1 VKRFAPRWLKSLIVG
16 LLLFSSAITAQ
27 ATSHIP
33 IGAIVINE
41 FVPAPRTVFTQEK
54 IELYNTTPDPVDIG
68 GLWIDDIAG
77 GGSPPRQIPANTIIP
92 GFGFYVHSD
101 SNFLNNSGDDVRLLD
116 TDGVTVLDSYTYTA
130 FPGYD
135 ASYYR
140 LCDGGPWAT
149 SPNRSPTIGASNGAC
164 SGMWTPGSFEIHIFD
179 VKQGDSQLIISPSGK
194 TLLIDMGEPSWNAR
208 SGAAYIADKLRKI
221 MGPSFS
227 HVDYIVPSHLHLDH
241 IGNAGYGGIWALLEV
256 HGFTVGKLIDRDA
269 GVWVDSNGDGVCNPD
284 TEIVWDNAGT
294 TSSTARNWLCYA
306 TNPENAAKLNREI
319 AVINSTTQIDLG
331 LDVTVKIVERDA
343 ENVMMAD
350 GVTPVGGDHTADAF
364 PPSENDYSIGVKIT
378 FGLLDYATAGDS
390 DGEYTR
396 SGFGYTYNDV
406 EALLAPRIGAVD
418 VMRANHHG
426 SGHSTSQFYADTLQP
441 QASFISCSNNPYGH
455 PGQTTLDRLLSRG
468 AVYITNLCDA
478 TRIYGASVIVNGDIV
493 LKSTVG
499 GENFTVN
506 DGPPFTATNPA
517 TPTLA
522 PTATLALTD
531 TSTPTLTPV
540 RPAPRPRFAF
550 PLGAPV
556 AVTAAED
563 MLIENE
569 PGPLYVILSTVDEH
583 GVDGEPILNLMSQP
597 DPADTASAG
606 TVPTGTFA
614 EVLEIR
620 RLPPNY
626 LRTFYRVS
634 TRQSASQDMEGWV
647 ADWYA
652 RRTVSIVVFDEQG
665 CACPFQVQ
673 LWADAELTQ
682 PAGLV
687 LNGSPLRLLG
697 LAEESVQVQVLSSG
711 TIGWVSRDNVL
722 EARKKNYLKHI
733 VP

>member
-1 VKRFAPRWLKSLIVG
+1 MKRFAPRWLKSLIVG
-16 LLLFSSAITAQ
+16 LLLFSSDITAQ

-116 TDGVTVLDSYTYTA
+116 TDGVTVLDSYTYTVS
-130 FPGYD
+130 PGFD

-140 LCDGGPWAT
+140 LCDGGVWAV
-149 SPNRSPTIGASNGAC
+149 SPNPSPTIGASNGPC
-164 SGMWTPGSFEIHIFD
+164 TGTWTPDTFEIHIFD

-194 TLLIDMGEPSWNAR
+194 TLLIDMGEPAR
-208 SGAAYIADKLRKI
+208 NTGSGAAYIADKLRKI

-227 HVDYIVPSHLHLDH
+227 HIDYIIPSHLHLDH

-331 LDVTVKIVERDA
+331 PDVTVKIVQRDA
-343 ENVMMAD
+343 ESVMMAD
-350 GVTPVGGDHTADAF
+350 GVTPVGGDHTAEAF

-390 DGEYTR
+390 DGEYTT
-396 SGFGYTYNDV
+396 SVFGYTYNDV
-406 EALLAPRIGAVD
+406 EALLAPRIGVVD
-418 VMRANHHG
+418 VVRANHHG
-426 SGHSTSQFYADTLQP
+426 SGHSTSQLYADTLQP
-441 QASFISCSNNPYGH
+441 YVSFISCGSNPYGH
-455 PGQTTLDRLLSRG
+455 PGQTTLDRLLSWS

-478 TRIYGASVIVNGDIV
+478 TRDYGASVIVNGDIV
-493 LKSTVG
+493 LKSTDG
-499 GENFTVN
+499 INFTVN
-506 DGPPFTATNPA
+506 DGTPFSATNPVTS
-517 TPTLA
+517 TPT
-522 PTATLALTD
+522 PTNTLALTN
-531 TSTPTLTPV
+531 TLTPTMTLV
-540 RPAPRPRFAF
+540 RPAPRPKFAF

-556 AVTAAED
+556 PVTSAED
-563 MLIENE
+563 LLIENE

-583 GVDGEPILNLMSQP
+583 GPEGEPTLNLMSQP
-597 DPADTASAG
+597 DPADSTSAG

-620 RLPPNY
+620 RLPPDY
-626 LRTFYRVS
+626 LRAFYRV
-634 TRQSASQDMEGWV
+634 RAHQSASQDIEGWV

-665 CACPFQVQ
+665 CPCPFQVQ
-673 LWADAELTQ
+673 LWADADLTQ